1 MSARISRQTREE
13 GWPRARRDSNLT
25 GRIWREIMTTVI
37 ISILLW
43 ASDVTF
49 GWRDEAAARGA
60 RDRADTGDEICAIPG
75 EDTRE
80 STCNVNGRK
89 NKL

>member
-1 MSARISRQTREE
+1 
-13 GWPRARRDSNLT
+13 
-25 GRIWREIMTTVI
+25 MTTVI

-49 GWRDEAAARGA
+49 GWYGCGEKRPRGA